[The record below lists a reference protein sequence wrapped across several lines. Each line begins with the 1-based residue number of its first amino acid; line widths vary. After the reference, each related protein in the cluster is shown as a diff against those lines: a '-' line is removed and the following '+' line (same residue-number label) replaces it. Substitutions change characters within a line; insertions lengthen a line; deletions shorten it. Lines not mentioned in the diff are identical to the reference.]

1 MSVIAR
7 KDKTER
13 ILFERKKIDLATPDD
28 RLTVL
33 IFLVSM
39 LVSLVIGVVF
49 MELYDLDILELAM
62 FPTMPLVVVG
72 AFQIIRSRYKF
83 YLILVAAAVGAMF
96 YLQVA
101 YATIGAIALIA
112 LGIPGVVKLVAV
124 LQRFLF
130 YRVVS
135 SVEYLNIRTDLSLW
149 DRVVAFVSTYP
160 RTWTP
165 GTWRSTRT

>member
-13 ILFERKKIDLATPDD
+13 ILFERKKIDLTTPDD

-39 LVSLVIGVVF
+39 LVSLVIGVVS

-83 YLILVAAAVGAMF
+83 Y
-96 YLQVA
+96 
-101 YATIGAIALIA
+101 
-112 LGIPGVVKLVAV
+112 
-124 LQRFLF
+124 
-130 YRVVS
+130 
-135 SVEYLNIRTDLSLW
+135 
-149 DRVVAFVSTYP
+149 
-160 RTWTP
+160 
-165 GTWRSTRT
+165 